1 MIKKT
6 NSEWWQKDPM
16 PRWWQKDYGRITR
29 RELLIY
35 AVFSFNIMFALTMPQ
50 FVRESLL

>member
-1 MIKKT
+1 MTKEIKGK
-6 NSEWWQKDPM
+6 WWQEDPF
-16 PRWWQKDYGRITR
+16 PKWWQKDYGRITR

-35 AVFSFNIMFALTMPQ
+35 AVFSFNLMFVLTMPQ